1 LIDGIASWWEFMA
14 DRPDQLWDRTVEHL
28 TLVAWAVGLATAIA
42 VSTGVLVHRV
52 RWLRA
57 PWLATT
63 GVFLTIPSLAL
74 FALFIPLV
82 GLGFRPALIALVMYA
97 LLPIL
102 RNTVTGLEGV
112 DPAVIES
119 AKGVGLNA
127 RQRLVKVELPLA
139 WPVILTGVRVSALL
153 TTGIAAIAVLIGY
166 GGLGAFIQSGVN
178 RYPLPTSVERIW
190 TGTVLTIALALVID
204 ALLGLVQRLTTPAGI
219 RR

>member
-1 LIDGIASWWEFMA
+1 MTEAITSWWEYMA
-14 DRPDQLWDRTVEHL
+14 SRPEQLWERTTEHVVL
-28 TLVAWAVGLATAIA
+28 VGWAVLVATLIAVGSGI
-42 VSTGVLVHRV
+42 LVHRV

-57 PWLATT
+57 PWLSAS

-82 GLGFRPALIALVMYA
+82 GLGFKPALIALVMYA
-97 LLPIL
+97 ILPVL
-102 RNTVTGLEGV
+102 RNTVTGLDGV

-119 AKGVGLNA
+119 AKGMGLNS
-127 RQRLVKVELPLA
+127 RQRLLRIELPLA

-166 GGLGAFIQSGVN
+166 GGLGHFIQSGIN

-190 TGTVLTIALALVID
+190 TGTVLTVLLALGLDGVI
-204 ALLGLVQRLTTPAGI
+204 GLIQRLTTPAGL

>member
-14 DRPDQLWDRTVEHL
+14 DRPDQLWDRTFEHL

-112 DPAVIES
+112 DPSVIES
-119 AKGVGLNA
+119 AKGVGLNT

-166 GGLGAFIQSGVN
+166 GGLGAYIQSGVN

-190 TGTVLTIALALVID
+190 TGTVLTIVLALAID